1 MWTFLGL
8 SPEATQAGEGRSKV
22 YFGLFYGIML
32 TCCPICVSQPPLSSS
47 HSLPCQ
53 CWTPHGASRDHFV
66 GCLCHFAQGFHFLA
80 IIVWETNSTSHA
92 VRRFRPLWIQLQVSC
107 LTKKRNLHLPSAPSP
122 AGGCAKFSEGE
133 GATLQSSLLQLKVSF
148 AHEEI
153 TSTGLSRS

>member
-8 SPEATQAGEGRSKV
+8 SPETTQAGEGRSKV

-32 TCCPICVSQPPLSSS
+32 TCCPICVSQPLFSSS

-107 LTKKRNLHLPSAPSP
+107 LTKKKKSSSP
-122 AGGCAKFSEGE
+122 F
-133 GATLQSSLLQLKVSF
+133 SSLTCRRLCKILRGWGGHAPELSSPIKSQFCAWRNHLHRSF
-148 AHEEI
+148 
-153 TSTGLSRS
+153 T